1 MSFPLAHPHGIG
13 TPPPTP
19 STEAPL
25 QMPPESNHDA
35 SSDWLTITVVIVLSL
50 LGAVLVVAVIVIVA
64 SAASM
69 SYDTSVCGKSCLL

>member
-1 MSFPLAHPHGIG
+1 MSFPLAHPHGTG

-19 STEAPL
+19 SKEAPL

-35 SSDWLTITVVIVLSL
+35 SSDWLTITVAVVLSL

-64 SAASM
+64 STASM
-69 SYDTSVCGKSCLL
+69 